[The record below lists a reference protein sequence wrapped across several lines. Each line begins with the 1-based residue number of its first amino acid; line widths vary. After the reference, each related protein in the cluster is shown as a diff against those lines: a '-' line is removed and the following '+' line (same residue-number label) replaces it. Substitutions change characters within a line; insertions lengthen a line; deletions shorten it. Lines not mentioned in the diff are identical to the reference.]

1 MATAKALPVQ
11 VALSEADYLVLLK
24 HAPKGSR
31 VLRCLTE
38 AAEDDRPRRKGSYV
52 FTCFL
57 TDGLALRAL
66 ALAHAPDAVAAIE
79 RALKRAREK

>member
-31 VLRCLTE
+31 VLRCLTGV
-38 AAEDDRPRRKGSYV
+38 AEDDRPRRKGSYV

-79 RALKRAREK
+79 RALKRAREG